1 MKLKLDISNID
12 FVDSNIVDFYDSKTI
27 FFEPTNE
34 LPETVSF
41 RIWGADI
48 ERDFKWE
55 EHLNISDFPNIENI
69 LNNKEGRFTIK
80 GFATLTF
87 ENVIGGEISISPYDK
102 GNVVKLKNG
111 ETQTFRREWNLDKVD
126 NSCFKYWF
134 DTSIYFPYGACDL
147 KIYSKGKVWF
157 EFNPKDCVNYLDYI
171 TDKNRNETFWGYL
184 SDKELGTNSIKYENI
199 APEK

>member
-34 LPETVSF
+34 LPKTVSF

-48 ERDFKWE
+48 ERDFKWD
-55 EHLNISDFPNIENI
+55 EHLNLSDFPNIENI
-69 LNNKEGRFTIK
+69 LNSKEGRFTIK

-126 NSCFKYWF
+126 NSCFKYWL

-157 EFNPKDCVNYLDYI
+157 EFNPMDCVNNLNYI

-184 SDKELGTNSIKYENI
+184 SDKELCTNSVKYENI
-199 APEK
+199 DPEK

>member
-34 LPETVSF
+34 LPKTVSF

-48 ERDFKWE
+48 ERDFKWN
-55 EHLNISDFPNIENI
+55 EHLNISDFPNIENV
-69 LNNKEGRFTIK
+69 LKNKEGRFTIK

-126 NSCFKYWF
+126 NSCFKYWL

-184 SDKELGTNSIKYENI
+184 NDKELCTNSVKYENI
-199 APEK
+199 DPEK

>member
-34 LPETVSF
+34 LPKTVSF

-48 ERDFKWE
+48 ERDFKWD
-55 EHLNISDFPNIENI
+55 EHLNISEFPNIENI

-111 ETQTFRREWNLDKVD
+111 ETQTFRREWNLEKVD
-126 NSCFKYWF
+126 NSCFKYWL

-184 SDKELGTNSIKYENI
+184 SDKELCTNSVKYENI
-199 APEK
+199 DPEK